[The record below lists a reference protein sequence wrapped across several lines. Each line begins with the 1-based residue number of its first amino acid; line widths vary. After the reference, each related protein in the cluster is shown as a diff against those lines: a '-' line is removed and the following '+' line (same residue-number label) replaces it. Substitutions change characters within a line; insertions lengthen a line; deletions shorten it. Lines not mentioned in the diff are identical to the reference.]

1 MDGYVIRSIQCS
13 YRFYEVHVLGIEI
26 IHGQFVVVY
35 FDDIIFKKITK
46 LEHNC
51 ISEYQFYT

>member
-35 FDDIIFKKITK
+35 FDDII
-46 LEHNC
+46 
-51 ISEYQFYT
+51 

>member
-1 MDGYVIRSIQCS
+1 MDGYVIRFIQCS

-35 FDDIIFKKITK
+35 FDDIILKKITK

-51 ISEYQFYT
+51 ISEY